1 MGGHGET
8 PQGLQR
14 ARTEIDDIVLP
25 EPKKHEVRV
34 MVADSLAN
42 TIDQI
47 IPETQDAERARK
59 LNSIV
64 NDLGKA
70 AIPEE
75 DAEVD
80 EAFASATAALV
91 QLGAMTRDELNALVE
106 RTRKVLKGEKVE
118 F

>member
-1 MGGHGET
+1 
-8 PQGLQR
+8 
-14 ARTEIDDIVLP
+14 
-25 EPKKHEVRV
+25 

-42 TIDQI
+42 TIDRI
-47 IPETQDAERARK
+47 IPETQDAERSRK

-70 AIPEE
+70 AIPDE
-75 DAEVD
+75 DAEGE
-80 EAFASATAALV
+80 EACPRATAAIV
-91 QLGAMTRDELNALVE
+91 QLGVMPQDELNALVE

>member
-1 MGGHGET
+1 
-8 PQGLQR
+8 
-14 ARTEIDDIVLP
+14 
-25 EPKKHEVRV
+25 

-42 TIDQI
+42 TIDRI
-47 IPETQDAERARK
+47 IPETQDAERSRK

-70 AIPEE
+70 AIPDE
-75 DAEVD
+75 DAEAD
-80 EAFASATAALV
+80 EAFARATAAIV
-91 QLGAMTRDELNALVE
+91 QLGVMPQDELNALVE